1 MNTKDMVKREQ
12 ALQSAKHALGL
23 LHEISDSGYDALDCF
38 AILDLERVI
47 SDLTRAAKNAEIVS
61 DWIVTDR
68 DYQLPEGE

>member
-23 LHEISDSGYDALDCF
+23 LHEISDDGYDALDCF

-47 SDLTRAAKNAEIVS
+47 SDLTRAAKNAEIVA
-61 DWIVTDR
+61 DWVVTDK
-68 DYQLPEGE
+68 DYNLRGF